1 MAVPP
6 RVRWAVKHGVAG
18 RALRRAA
25 KQGDPVARLSTD
37 RAVAQDPYATYELVR
52 ARGPLA
58 RERLLHATADHATA
72 IEVLRSDSFR
82 AGVEPGDSPALLRL
96 ALRLARDAKAI
107 GPVDRPSMLVTDPP
121 AHTRYRKLVTQVF
134 TAKAIAGLTTR
145 IEDIASTLLDDLAGL
160 ETTDLLETYANLL
173 PVTVISEILAVPAEM
188 RASALA
194 WGDAA
199 AQLLDVGMD
208 WETFREADAAV
219 REINT
224 WLRGHFVQLR
234 DAPGPDLLSQLVA
247 AVDDGRHLD
256 ADELMATA
264 LLLFG
269 AGFETTVNLIANG
282 TVLLLEHPAER
293 AELAADPSRWP
304 NAVEEILRYE
314 SPVQTTVRLA
324 AEDVEV
330 GGVRLPAR
338 SVVAV
343 LLAGANRDPKVFT
356 DPNRFDVR
364 RANAREHVAFSSGG
378 HFCLGAHL
386 ARAEGEIGL
395 RMLFERYPDLALAGV
410 PVRRKTRT
418 LRGWAS
424 LPVAL
429 RGGAA
434 AAFNGGG

>member
-1 MAVPP
+1 
-6 RVRWAVKHGVAG
+6 
-18 RALRRAA
+18 
-25 KQGDPVARLSTD
+25 
-37 RAVAQDPYATYELVR
+37 
-52 ARGPLA
+52 
-58 RERLLHATADHATA
+58 
-72 IEVLRSDSFR
+72 
-82 AGVEPGDSPALLRL
+82 
-96 ALRLARDAKAI
+96 
-107 GPVDRPSMLVTDPP
+107 MLVTDPP
-121 AHTRYRKLVTQVF
+121 AQTRYRKLVSQVF
-134 TAKAIAGLTTR
+134 TAKAIAGLTGR
-145 IEDIASTLLDDLAGL
+145 IEGIAATLLDDLGGL

-188 RASALA
+188 RANALA

-208 WETFREADAAV
+208 WATFREADAAV
-219 REINT
+219 RDINT
-224 WLRGHFVQLR
+224 WLRGHFVRLR
-234 DAPGPDLLSQLVA
+234 DSPGPDLLSQLVA

-293 AELAADPSRWP
+293 AALRDGSAPWS

-330 GGVRLPAR
+330 AGVSLPAR

-343 LLAGANRDPKVFT
+343 LLAGANRDPKVFS
-356 DPNRFDVR
+356 DPNHFDVR
-364 RANAREHVAFSSGG
+364 RPNARDHVAFSSGG

-418 LRGWAS
+418 LRGWS
-424 LPVAL
+424 SVPVAL
-429 RGGAA
+429 RGPVAA
-434 AAFNGGG
+434 G